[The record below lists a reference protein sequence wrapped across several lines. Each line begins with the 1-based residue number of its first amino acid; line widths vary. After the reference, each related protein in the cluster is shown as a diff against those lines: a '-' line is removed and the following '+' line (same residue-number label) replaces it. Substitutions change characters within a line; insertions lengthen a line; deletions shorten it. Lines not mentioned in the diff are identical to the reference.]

1 MIPDTHFFKHLS
13 EYSSMSVLMKQLSIS
28 LIAILF
34 CCIAAAQNDLDEL
47 PKGPIVV
54 PKIVLDSFQLSFP
67 GTVNAKWE
75 YGDGF
80 YEVVFTKNGLEMVV
94 DYDVYGKCEQT
105 ETEIKLSELPVP
117 VQPYINKKYKD
128 FIIIGASKTVTKSNI
143 LTFVVQIGKKGKIFD
158 ITFSSEGKFL
168 KEEEAD

>member
-1 MIPDTHFFKHLS
+1 
-13 EYSSMSVLMKQLSIS
+13 MSVLMKQLAIS
-28 LIAILF
+28 LIVFLLCNIV
-34 CCIAAAQNDLDEL
+34 AAQNDPDEL

-75 YGDGF
+75 FGDGF

-105 ETEIKLSELPVP
+105 ETEIKISELPKKVP
-117 VQPYINKKYKD
+117 EYISKNYKG
-128 FIIIGASKTVTKSNI
+128 FTIVGASRTITKNNVI
-143 LTFVVQIGKKGKIFD
+143 TFVTEIGKKGKLLD
-158 ITFSSEGKFL
+158 ITFSSDGKFL
-168 KEEEAD
+168 LEEEAD